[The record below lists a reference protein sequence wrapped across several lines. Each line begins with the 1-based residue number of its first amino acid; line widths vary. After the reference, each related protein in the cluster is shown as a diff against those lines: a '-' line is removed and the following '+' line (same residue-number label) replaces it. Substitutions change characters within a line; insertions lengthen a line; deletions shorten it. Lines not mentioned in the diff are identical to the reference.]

1 MTGPPDVDSNPARPA
16 RSFEEDR
23 KRFDEIPS
31 EFARDSAE
39 VSDTVL
45 DLLTDD
51 AIRQLRLQEATFW
64 QRVKY
69 RSRMLRAIALGAR
82 RKP

>member
-1 MTGPPDVDSNPARPA
+1 MTGPPDEDSDAARPA

-23 KRFDEIPS
+23 KRFDEISS

>member
-1 MTGPPDVDSNPARPA
+1 MTGSSDEDTEPASPEP
-16 RSFEEDR
+16 SFEVDR
-23 KRFDEIPS
+23 KRFDEIS
-31 EFARDSAE
+31 EEFARDSAE
-39 VSDTVL
+39 ISDTLL
-45 DLLTDD
+45 DSLTDE

-69 RSRMLRAIALGAR
+69 RSRMLRAIAMGAR

>member
-1 MTGPPDVDSNPARPA
+1 MTGPPDGDSDPARPA
-16 RSFEEDR
+16 PSFEEDR
-23 KRFDEIPS
+23 KRFDEISS

-69 RSRMLRAIALGAR
+69 RSRMLRASAMGAR